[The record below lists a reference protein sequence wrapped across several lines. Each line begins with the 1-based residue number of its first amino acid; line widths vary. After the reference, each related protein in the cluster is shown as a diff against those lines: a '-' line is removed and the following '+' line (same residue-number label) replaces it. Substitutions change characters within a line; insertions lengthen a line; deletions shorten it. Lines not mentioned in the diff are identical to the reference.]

1 MISTARRLPL
11 LLLWALLPAHPVSAQ
26 EVPLSQVTVA
36 ELNAAFDAGTLTSE
50 GLVERYLAR
59 ISAYDQAG
67 PALNAVLHLN
77 PDALETARSLDRER
91 RETGPR
97 SPLHGIPVL
106 LKDNLDTADMPTTA
120 GSILLAGSLPPE
132 DAYLVRRLRE
142 AGAILL
148 AKVNMSEFAGGAV
161 MSSISGPMRNPH
173 DLTRTPSG
181 SSGGTG
187 VAIAASFGQLGIGTD
202 TGGSIRGPSTSN
214 GIVGLK
220 PTLGLLSRSGIV
232 PLSLTFDTAGP
243 MTRSVYDLAVLLGV
257 MTGVDPDDPATEGS
271 RDHLETDYTRFL
283 DPGALAGARIGVARD
298 FLGADGE
305 VDWVMESAFE
315 ALRVRGATLVDVRFP
330 RWFLDARADWYTTLR
345 WPDFRAE
352 IQDYLERLEPGYPR
366 TLEELIEASRRITGP
381 SADGGRPN
389 PVRWDLFV
397 QEQASPSREGRE
409 YAAMR
414 EHGLPLA
421 RRLVEGLFEEEE
433 LDAIVYPTSPTR
445 PALLAGGGPS
455 APSATSIANL
465 TGFPDL
471 IVPAGFTGDG
481 LPVGISFFGPAYSE
495 PRLLALGYAFE
506 QATQARRDPVHAPA
520 LPGEGVRIP

>member
-1 MISTARRLPL
+1 MTAAFLRPL
-11 LLLWALLPAHPVSAQ
+11 AVVLVLLSLAAPASAQ
-26 EVPLSQVTVA
+26 DVPLSQVTVA

-50 GLVERYLAR
+50 ALVERYLAR
-59 ISAYDQAG
+59 IAAYDQAG

-77 PDALETARSLDRER
+77 AEALETARALDRER
-91 RETGPR
+91 REQGPR
-97 SPLHGIPVL
+97 SPLHGIPVV
-106 LKDNLDTADMPTTA
+106 LKDNLDTVDMPTTA
-120 GSILLAGSLPPE
+120 GSLLLAGSIPPE
-132 DAYLVRRLRE
+132 DAFIVQRLRE

-161 MSSISGPMRNPH
+161 MSSVSGPMRNPH
-173 DLTRTPSG
+173 DLARTPSG

-187 VAIAASFGQLGIGTD
+187 VAVAASFGQLGIGTD
-202 TGGSIRGPSTSN
+202 TGGSIRGPSASN

-243 MTRSVYDLAVLLGV
+243 MTRSVYDLAVMLGFMV
-257 MTGVDPDDPATEGS
+257 GVDPDDPATEAS
-271 RDHLETDYTRFL
+271 RDHLESDYTRFL
-283 DPGALAGARIGVARD
+283 DPQALAGARIGVARD

-305 VDWVMESAFE
+305 VDWVMET
-315 ALRVRGATLVDVRFP
+315 ALRVLEAQGATLVEVRFP
-330 RWFLDARADWYTTLR
+330 RWFLEARGEWYITLR
-345 WPDFRAE
+345 WPDFRSE
-352 IQDYLERLEPGYPR
+352 IEDYLARLEPGYPR
-366 TLEELIEASRRITGP
+366 TLEELIDAAREVTGP
-381 SADGGRPN
+381 TPDGGRPN
-389 PVRWDLFV
+389 PVRWNLFV

-409 YAAMR
+409 YRAIR

-421 RRLVEGLFEEEE
+421 RRLVEGLLEEEG

-445 PALLAGGGPS
+445 PGLVAGGSPS
-455 APSATSIANL
+455 APSATNIANL

-481 LPVGISFFGPAYSE
+481 LPVALSFLGPAFSE
-495 PRLLALGYAFE
+495 PRLLGLGYAFE
-506 QATQARRDPVHAPA
+506 QATRARRDPVHTPA